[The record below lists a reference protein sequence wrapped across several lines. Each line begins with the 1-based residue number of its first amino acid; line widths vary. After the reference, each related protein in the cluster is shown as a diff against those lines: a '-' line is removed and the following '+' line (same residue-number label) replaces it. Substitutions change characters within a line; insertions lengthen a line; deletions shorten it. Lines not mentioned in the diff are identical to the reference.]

1 MSTILVVD
9 DQHSH
14 REMIAQLLKKSG
26 LEVIEASGGADAL
39 EKIETQTPDLIIL
52 DIVMPGVNGFE
63 VCRRVKMNP
72 ATSNL
77 PVVFCSIKGEEFDRY
92 WGLRQG
98 ADAYIAKPFEPKE
111 LIKTVKQLLLHH

>member
-9 DQHSH
+9 DQHSQ
-14 REMIAQLLKKSG
+14 REMIVDLLKRNGFTVSQ
-26 LEVIEASGGADAL
+26 ASGGAEAL
-39 EKIETQTPDLIIL
+39 ETIETQTPDLIIL
-52 DIVMPGVNGFE
+52 DIVMPDVNGFE

-111 LIKTVKQLLLHH
+111 LIKTVKQLLQP

>member
-14 REMIAQLLKKSG
+14 REMIAQLLKGSG

-52 DIVMPGVNGFE
+52 DIVMPDVNGFE

-111 LIKTVKQLLLHH
+111 LIKTVKQLLHP